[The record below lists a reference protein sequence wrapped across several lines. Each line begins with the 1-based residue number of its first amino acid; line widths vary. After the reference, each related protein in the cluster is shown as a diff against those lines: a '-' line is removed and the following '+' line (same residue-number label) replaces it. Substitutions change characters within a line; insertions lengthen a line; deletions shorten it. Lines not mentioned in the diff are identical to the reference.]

1 MRLAGAIHHHS
12 KLNRVSEDSIIAKP
26 WAELTTDELYA
37 FLRLRTNVFYV
48 EQKVDEEELDDRDR
62 EPTTVHFWLTD
73 GPRTVAYLRVIED
86 AVAEHLDA
94 RHLIG
99 RVVVAADRRGQRL
112 AQKLIARVI
121 EQFGQ
126 LPMLLHS
133 QSYVTP
139 LYASFGFEAFGDE
152 YEEAGIL
159 HTSMYRAPTAD
170 TAVAHT

>member
-1 MRLAGAIHHHS
+1 MRPRLRFSGEICHHG
-12 KLNRVSEDSIIAKP
+12 KLTVVSDDSIISKP
-26 WAELTTDELYA
+26 WGELTTDELYA

-86 AVAEHLDA
+86 AVAEHRDA

-99 RVVVAADRRGQRL
+99 RVVVAPEYRGRGLAQRL
-112 AQKLIARVI
+112 IERVLGDY
-121 EQFGQ
+121 GQ

-133 QSYVTP
+133 QSYIVP
-139 LYASFGFEAFGDE
+139 LYAGFGFERFGDE

-159 HTSMYRAPTAD
+159 HTSMYRPAAAFT
-170 TAVAHT
+170 